1 MGHELAQFLFTIQY
15 FFLVWTIFETR
26 AHNCYGLHF
35 QFSYKPSHERIPII
49 YIDFL
54 LCSYISDDE
63 CKTLLFLPQLTQYNT
78 SETTSR
84 ETTFE
89 RSNVRDNLFV
99 INVVEIQ
106 AAEVGSKT
114 TFKGSKI

>member
-1 MGHELAQFLFTIQY
+1 MYLIILMVYSFNFPRKHPY
-15 FFLVWTIFETR
+15 
-26 AHNCYGLHF
+26 
-35 QFSYKPSHERIPII
+35 ERIPII

-63 CKTLLFLPQLTQYNT
+63 CKTLLFLPQLSQYNT

-89 RSNVRDNLFV
+89 RNNVRDNLFV

-106 AAEVGSKT
+106 AVEVGSKT